1 MAINNELWALDA
13 STGELVTRF
22 ADQGTLDLRC
32 GLARPME
39 EVGYWRLTTPS
50 YRLYGSPHRRRLYFG
65 RLWGHIGRIF
75 QGLTLMST
83 LALALDRVMRCRY

>member
-22 ADQGTLDLRC
+22 VDQGTQDLRC

-39 EVGYWRLTTPS
+39 EVGCLGLTTPS
-50 YRLYGSPHRRRLYFG
+50 YRLYGSPHRRRFYFG
-65 RLWGHIGRIF
+65 RLWASYRAYLPGTDADVDVGISVG
-75 QGLTLMST
+75 
-83 LALALDRVMRCRY
+83 

>member
-13 STGELVTRF
+13 STRELMTRF
-22 ADQGTLDLRC
+22 ANQRTLDLRC
-32 GLARPME
+32 GLARPMK
-39 EVGYWRLTTPS
+39 EVGRLRLTIPS
-50 YRLYGSPHRRRLYFG
+50 YRLYGYTHSRRLYFE